1 MDISP
6 DVSIAPFTNY
16 ASTSSFFTSCAD
28 VEWQLGFGFSIGDA
42 SDGIDKSHVSDDIVS
57 SGLEVVADDCS
68 CFVYCGPI

>member
-16 ASTSSFFTSCAD
+16 AFTFCFIPGAY
-28 VEWQLGFGFSIGDA
+28 VEWQLGFGFCMGDA
-42 SDGIDKSHVSDDIVS
+42 SDGIDRSHVSGDIVS

>member
-1 MDISP
+1 MSRLRPLPI
-6 DVSIAPFTNY
+6 TLLRR
-16 ASTSSFFTSCAD
+16 FFIFGAD

-42 SDGIDKSHVSDDIVS
+42 SDGIDKSHVSGDIVS

>member
-16 ASTSSFFTSCAD
+16 AFTFVFISGVVAA
-28 VEWQLGFGFSIGDA
+28 WQLGFGFSIGDA
-42 SDGIDKSHVSDDIVS
+42 SDGIDTSRVSGDIVS